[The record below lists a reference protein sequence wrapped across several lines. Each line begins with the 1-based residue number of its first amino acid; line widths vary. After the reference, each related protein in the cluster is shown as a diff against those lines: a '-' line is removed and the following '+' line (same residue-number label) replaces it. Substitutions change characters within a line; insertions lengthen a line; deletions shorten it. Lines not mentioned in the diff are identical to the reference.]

1 MCKGLHYYYTTKTKK
16 KKREKNKNAPAR
28 RSSLV
33 KMNRMESNEIFD
45 WTASE
50 ENLGKW
56 RGLFVTPLKKVL
68 QQVHPQFTA
77 KEDAL
82 DYVENLLF
90 RLLALLTA
98 KPVPLSTSDVEVLGS
113 PFFKCQNLSN
123 LYCLQKRVSDRFP
136 NPLGDLA
143 KGFAKEELN
152 KSRRKSTIEFSRDK
166 IHSLLKEVLH
176 GHKVDD
182 QVNVYLVAVLHY
194 IASDILKVGPI

>member
-1 MCKGLHYYYTTKTKK
+1 
-16 KKREKNKNAPAR
+16 
-28 RSSLV
+28 
-33 KMNRMESNEIFD
+33 MESNEIFD

-113 PFFKCQNLSN
+113 RFFKCQNLSN
-123 LYCLQKRVSDRFP
+123 L
-136 NPLGDLA
+136 
-143 KGFAKEELN
+143 
-152 KSRRKSTIEFSRDK
+152 
-166 IHSLLKEVLH
+166 
-176 GHKVDD
+176 
-182 QVNVYLVAVLHY
+182 
-194 IASDILKVGPI
+194 

>member
-1 MCKGLHYYYTTKTKK
+1 
-16 KKREKNKNAPAR
+16 
-28 RSSLV
+28 
-33 KMNRMESNEIFD
+33 MESNEIFD

-194 IASDILKVGPI
+194 IASDILKVGPTLDFDMVTNFDVFAF

>member
-1 MCKGLHYYYTTKTKK
+1 
-16 KKREKNKNAPAR
+16 
-28 RSSLV
+28 
-33 KMNRMESNEIFD
+33 MESNEIFD
-45 WTASE
+45 WASE

-90 RLLALLTA
+90 RLLAMLTA
-98 KPVPLSTSDVEVLGS
+98 KPAPLSTSDVEVKALICMIKKS
-113 PFFKCQNLSN
+113 LCVMFFT
-123 LYCLQKRVSDRFP
+123 LQKRVSDRFP

-166 IHSLLKEVLH
+166 IHNLLKEVLH

-182 QVNVYLVAVLHY
+182 QVNLYLVAVLHY
-194 IASDILKVGPI
+194 IASDILKVRQRKSNKSSKYNNISSQFGVWQF